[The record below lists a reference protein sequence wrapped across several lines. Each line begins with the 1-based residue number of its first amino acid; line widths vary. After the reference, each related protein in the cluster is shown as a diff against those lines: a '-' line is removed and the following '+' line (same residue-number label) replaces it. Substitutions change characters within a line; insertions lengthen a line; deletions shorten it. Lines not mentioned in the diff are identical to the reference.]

1 MIYYVIPARKGS
13 KGLPGK
19 NRKLLPFTLES
30 IPEENRSSTIVST
43 DDELIVHSLK
53 NSGVKIHHRSEAV
66 SNDTAS
72 TKDLLLEIA
81 EYFNMKPHDEIVMMY
96 LTYPERTHDDV
107 EKIYKFFEE
116 NNGVSLL
123 CREEPTIH
131 PYLSYYALEGHK
143 GKKLIDHDLYRRQ
156 DYPKCFMSNHFL
168 AIIRVEYLHLVDRNL
183 YHTQT
188 LFYDLGAHAVDVDTP
203 EDLVKFMEGQ

>member
-19 NRKLLPFTLES
+19 NRKLLSFTLDN
-30 IPEENRSSTIVST
+30 IPEENRTATIVST
-43 DDELIVHSLK
+43 DDEHIVDSLK
-53 NSGVKIHHRSEAV
+53 NSGVKIHNRSEGV

-72 TKDLLLEIA
+72 TRDLLLEIA
-81 EYFNMKPHDEIVMMY
+81 EDFNMKPDDEIIMMY
-96 LTYPERTHDDV
+96 LTYPERTNDDV

-123 CREEPTIH
+123 CREEPSIH
-131 PYLSYYALEGHK
+131 PYLSYYSLEGHK

-156 DYPKCFMSNHFL
+156 DYPKCFVSSHFL
-168 AIIRVEYLHLVDRNL
+168 AIIKVEYLHLVDRNL

-188 LFYDLGAHAVDVDTP
+188 LFII
-203 EDLVKFMEGQ
+203 